1 MINQL
6 RGIARKMVRIV
17 RERNE
22 RSLTDTGLPFLF
34 ESTCSSIFAR
44 LEDLVEARAKR
55 ERSGHLLRCSVE
67 LLLALVRLNA
77 AEDRY
82 EALRSAIGFE
92 ASDRT
97 DWEEIANAGLA
108 ALLKSVSR
116 KGGGF
121 LEVGRSCTWTGLAP
135 VTSEREM
142 AKLKTRL
149 SHAIGRLGASRESD
163 IAEIENND
171 FPPESA

>member
-1 MINQL
+1 MLINQL

-44 LEDLVEARAKR
+44 LEDLAEARAVSRVRLIIKLRELFDSLIYSKQKR

-97 DWEEIANAGLA
+97 
-108 ALLKSVSR
+108 
-116 KGGGF
+116 
-121 LEVGRSCTWTGLAP
+121 VGKAEFSLTDFIICRVVI
-135 VTSEREM
+135 VTSSNWER
-142 AKLKTRL
+142 
-149 SHAIGRLGASRESD
+149 IGRRSRTRGW
-163 IAEIENND
+163 
-171 FPPESA
+171 PRC